1 MLLKRKE
8 KQLADELQ
16 AFTEKKEAL
25 ASQQAHE
32 EALLQSV
39 QTLEAE
45 CKQQSEQTQQIAAE
59 MLKLG
64 YSQHEVSFQ
73 HTEMFVQSC

>member
-1 MLLKRKE
+1 MLLQRKE
-8 KQLADELQ
+8 KQQSETLQ
-16 AFTEKKEAL
+16 ALTAKQKVL

-32 EALLQSV
+32 EAMRQSV

-45 CKQQSEQTQQIAAE
+45 CKQQSEQSKQIAAE

-64 YSQHEVSFQ
+64 FSQHEVSIQ
-73 HTEMFVQSC
+73 HTEMFAQSC